1 MADLTGFSL
10 AARLRAGETIYSGW
24 CSLASPTI
32 VEIAAREGFKAVA
45 LDGQHGL
52 WTPQDI
58 RIGIAAI
65 RQGGGAPIVRI
76 PLEDF
81 GLASKSLDWGAEGI
95 VAPMINNVADAK
107 RFADACKFPPLG
119 ERSWGPHRALMLAG
133 IGDMKAYLRDA
144 NDNIV
149 TIAMIETQEAMDN
162 LDKVAAV
169 PGIDVLFVGP
179 SDLSITL
186 TKGAELDPHS
196 KLVEAANDKVLAAA
210 KKAGKL
216 AGLNCATAERA
227 VEVSKR
233 GFRYCAV
240 GNDLGFIRAA
250 YANAAKATQ
259 GA

>member
-1 MADLTGFSL
+1 MALPGFSL
-10 AARLRAGETIYSGW
+10 AARLRAGETVYTGW
-24 CSLASPTI
+24 CSLASPII
-32 VEIAAREGFKAVA
+32 VEIAAREGFAAVT

-52 WTPQDI
+52 WTPDEV
-58 RIGIAAI
+58 RLGVAAI

-76 PLEDF
+76 ALEDF
-81 GLASKSLDWGAEGI
+81 GSASRALDWSAEGI

-107 RFADACKFPPLG
+107 RFVGACKFPPVG
-119 ERSWGPHRALMLAG
+119 ERSWGPHRAMMLAG
-133 IGDMKAYLRDA
+133 VSDMKAYLREA
-144 NDNIV
+144 NDNVV

-162 LDKVAAV
+162 LDAIAAV

-196 KLVEAANDKVLAAA
+196 KIVEAANDKVLAAC
-210 KKAGKL
+210 KKAGKI
-216 AGLNCATAERA
+216 AGLYCATAERA

-233 GFRYCAV
+233 GFRFCAV

-250 YANAAKATQ
+250 YANAAKVTKA
-259 GA
+259 G

>member
-1 MADLTGFSL
+1 MALPGFSL
-10 AARLRAGETIYSGW
+10 AARLRAGETVYTGW
-24 CSLASPTI
+24 CSLASPI
-32 VEIAAREGFKAVA
+32 VVEIAAREGFAAVT

-52 WTPQDI
+52 WTPDEV
-58 RIGIAAI
+58 RLGVAAI

-76 PLEDF
+76 ALEDF
-81 GLASKSLDWGAEGI
+81 GSASRALDWGAEGI

-107 RFADACKFPPLG
+107 RFVGACKFPPIG
-119 ERSWGPHRALMLAG
+119 ERSWGPHRAMMLAG
-133 IGDMKAYLRDA
+133 IPDMKTYLREA

-162 LDKVAAV
+162 LDAIAAV

-186 TKGAELDPHS
+186 AKGAELDPHS
-196 KLVEAANDKVLAAA
+196 KIVEAANDKVLAAC
-210 KKAGKL
+210 KKAGKV
-216 AGLNCATAERA
+216 AGLYCATAERA

-233 GFRYCAV
+233 GFRFCAV

-250 YANAAKATQ
+250 YANAAKVTKA
-259 GA
+259 G

>member
-1 MADLTGFSL
+1 MALPGFSL
-10 AARLRAGETIYSGW
+10 AARLRAGETVYTSW
-24 CSLASPTI
+24 CSLASPII
-32 VEIAAREGFKAVA
+32 VEIAAREGFAAVT

-52 WTPQDI
+52 WTPDEV
-58 RIGIAAI
+58 RLGVAAI

-76 PLEDF
+76 ALEDF
-81 GLASKSLDWGAEGI
+81 GSASRALDWSAEGI

-107 RFADACKFPPLG
+107 RFVGACKFPPVG
-119 ERSWGPHRALMLAG
+119 ERSWGPHRAMMLAG
-133 IGDMKAYLRDA
+133 VSDMKAYLREA
-144 NDNIV
+144 NDNVV

-162 LDKVAAV
+162 LDAIAAV

-196 KLVEAANDKVLAAA
+196 KIVEAANDKVLAAC
-210 KKAGKL
+210 KKAGKI
-216 AGLNCATAERA
+216 AGLYCATAERA

-233 GFRYCAV
+233 GFRFCAV

-250 YANAAKATQ
+250 YANAAKVTKA
-259 GA
+259 G